1 VQRTCSRCCPSACS
15 RKARPKVRTQSQQLN
30 PPKHPLFYG
39 FVALALLVAAN
50 LIPRPAYKIPGLVVT
65 KALVNSI
72 HVDHLGYIQPVEI
85 FVYPGSGETII
96 TSSRVSS
103 MHLCCL
109 YG

>member
-1 VQRTCSRCCPSACS
+1 M
-15 RKARPKVRTQSQQLN
+15 ARPKVRAHSQRLVSSQ
-30 PPKHPLFYG
+30 KHSRSYCY
-39 FVALALLVAAN
+39 ALALLVAAN

-103 MHLCCL
+103 THL
-109 YG
+109 